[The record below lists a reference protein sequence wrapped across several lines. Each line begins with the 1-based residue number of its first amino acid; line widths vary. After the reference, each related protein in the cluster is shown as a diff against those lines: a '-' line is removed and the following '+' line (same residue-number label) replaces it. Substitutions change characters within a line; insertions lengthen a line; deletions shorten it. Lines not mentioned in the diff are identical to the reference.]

1 MFTFVV
7 HVLVS
12 CEVNSASPV
21 PKYSQTFQVAA
32 PTWGGVHMNFPRQK
46 CFWFFQRHMNALEV
60 ATSLLDAT
68 KILQTGPLKTCDK
81 WRTDVWMF
89 AVRGKPVGPECC
101 IAHQA
106 TVEFYQMF
114 HFKNIWL
121 KIFCSM
127 FLLLSSQT
135 QRGSLGIWI
144 RASLLAISYLADEQ
158 RFSAS
163 RSVVVW
169 TLVIHFAPSSH
180 PHIVRKLFWFKTIWC
195 TRDAT
200 LITNPPLSK
209 WISPPWNNRNTNT
222 TFNLSQTKWSS
233 QYPKITP
240 STSLLVITWTSK
252 YLTLLELLS
261 ENLWPCAG
269 FIFFFFAVSGVLL
282 VQLTAQERFSGQLAY
297 SASQLLVMAGVAT
310 SHCYPEGAPQ
320 HHQTQTLLIHRQQ
333 QVNLKES
340 HKKTMSAHRDF
351 AGVRYQAFPCWSGSQ
366 HFWMLRRHY

>member
-1 MFTFVV
+1 
-7 HVLVS
+7 
-12 CEVNSASPV
+12 
-21 PKYSQTFQVAA
+21 
-32 PTWGGVHMNFPRQK
+32 
-46 CFWFFQRHMNALEV
+46 
-60 ATSLLDAT
+60 
-68 KILQTGPLKTCDK
+68 
-81 WRTDVWMF
+81 
-89 AVRGKPVGPECC
+89 
-101 IAHQA
+101 
-106 TVEFYQMF
+106 
-114 HFKNIWL
+114 
-121 KIFCSM
+121 M

-269 FIFFFFAVSGVLL
+269 FFFFFFCCQWSAPGPAHSTGTVLWSTRL
-282 VQLTAQERFSGQLAY
+282 LSLTAPGHGWSCNISLLSRGCTAASPNSDITY
-297 SASQLLVMAGVAT
+297 SQTAAS
-310 SHCYPEGAPQ
+310 
-320 HHQTQTLLIHRQQ
+320 
-333 QVNLKES
+333 
-340 HKKTMSAHRDF
+340 
-351 AGVRYQAFPCWSGSQ
+351 
-366 HFWMLRRHY
+366 